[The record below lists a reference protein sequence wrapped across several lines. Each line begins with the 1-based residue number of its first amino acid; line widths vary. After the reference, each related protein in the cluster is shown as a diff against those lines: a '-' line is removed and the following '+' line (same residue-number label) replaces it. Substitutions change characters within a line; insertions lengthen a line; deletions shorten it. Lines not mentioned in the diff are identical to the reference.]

1 MNGDGSSVLKATRG
15 VVPVKFTRTQYDAPT
30 CGLLP
35 AVAGGTLGAIDE
47 STYVANADSGP
58 DSESMVANTPIIL
71 QPLR

>member
-1 MNGDGSSVLKATRG
+1 
-15 VVPVKFTRTQYDAPT
+15 VKFTRTQYDAPT